1 VGDHAGVD
9 ELRDLGELCRQVCE
23 AVGVVPPRLDEVRR
37 GHWLGI
43 PAGELWLRVG
53 HAGQRDEAERERAA
67 AVGFGAL
74 AAGPSTGLVE
84 GDGWVAVGYERL
96 RPVRPTG
103 WSDVGEAVGALA
115 GLPAGAVPFPV
126 RQADQIEWWALDG
139 VAAGLLSA
147 GEADELRGRAEAAA
161 AEGPGPLGEGP
172 AHYDAHPGN
181 VVVTA
186 DGPRFVDLETA
197 GRGRRV
203 MDLAV
208 ALVEQRRFGAT
219 GAFGA
224 AVDAYRRVTA
234 GSGAVGRA
242 VGADPTALPGLAAAA
257 LCYEVY
263 AVLWCVEHARLGH
276 DRGEARLRVEGLLRG
291 RPGRWT
297 RQ

>member
-1 VGDHAGVD
+1 VGDHAEVD
-9 ELRDLGELCRQVCE
+9 DLGELCRQVCE

-53 HAGQRDEAERERAA
+53 VAGQRDEAERERAA
-67 AVGFGAL
+67 AVGFGPL

-96 RPVRPTG
+96 RPVRATAWP
-103 WSDVGEAVGALA
+103 DVGEAVGALA
-115 GLPAGAVPFPV
+115 GLPSGAVPFPV
-126 RQADQIEWWALDG
+126 RQADQIERWARDG
-139 VAAGLLSA
+139 VTAGVVSA
-147 GEADELRGRAEAAA
+147 GEAEELRGRAAAAA

-186 DGPRFVDLETA
+186 GGPRFVDLETA

-208 ALVEQRRFGAT
+208 AVVEERRFGAA

-224 AVDAYRRVTA
+224 AFDAYHRVTA
-234 GSGAVGRA
+234 GPGPTGRA
-242 VGADPTALPGLAAAA
+242 VPADPAAVPGLVAAAS
-257 LCYEVY
+257 CYEVY

-276 DRGEARLRVEGLLRG
+276 DRGEARLRVEGLLRN